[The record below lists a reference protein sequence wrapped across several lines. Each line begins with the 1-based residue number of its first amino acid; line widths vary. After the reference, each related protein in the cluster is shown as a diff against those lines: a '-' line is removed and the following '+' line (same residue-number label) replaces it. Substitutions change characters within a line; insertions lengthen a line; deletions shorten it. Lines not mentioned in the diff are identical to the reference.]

1 MNKQMNVMIVDDY
14 QTMRGVIRNLFNL
27 NGFENT
33 EEAGSVEDALTLLR
47 EKPFDLVIFDWYTG
61 AMSGAEFLKT
71 VRADARLKNIPF
83 LVVSAESNPETMAE
97 IKAAGASDFIAKPFN
112 KATLS
117 KRLTALFGE

>member
-1 MNKQMNVMIVDDY
+1 MNKQMNVLIVDDY

-33 EEAGSVEDALTLLR
+33 AEAGTVEDALKLLKA
-47 EKPFDLVIFDWYTG
+47 KPFDLVIFDWYTG
-61 AMSGAEFLKT
+61 AMSGSAFLKA
-71 VRADARLKNIPF
+71 VHADERLKNIPF
-83 LVVSAESNPETMAE
+83 IVVSAESNSETLAE
-97 IKAAGASDFIAKPFN
+97 IKAAGVADFIAKPFN

>member
-1 MNKQMNVMIVDDY
+1 MTPRY
-14 QTMRGVIRNLFNL
+14 
-27 NGFENT
+27 
-33 EEAGSVEDALTLLR
+33 
-47 EKPFDLVIFDWYTG
+47 DLVIFDWYTG

-71 VRADARLKNIPF
+71 VRADARLKDIPF

>member
-1 MNKQMNVMIVDDY
+1 MNVLIVDDY

-33 EEAGSVEDALTLLR
+33 TEAGTVEDALELLKT
-47 EKPFDLVIFDWYTG
+47 KPFDLVVFDWYTG
-61 AMSGAEFLKT
+61 AMSGQDFLKT
-71 VRADARLKNIPF
+71 VRAEEHLKNIPF
-83 LVVSAESNPETMAE
+83 VVVSAESNPETLAE
-97 IKAAGASDFIAKPFN
+97 IKAAGVSDFIAKPFN